1 MKGNN
6 MTRHVYN
13 YSKDKYSFWHRKWEN
28 LAMLDLDSLEICP
41 KCYLPI
47 ACIETAMYK
56 GHLQKTTYVTEFV
69 ANRLDVPAY
78 MVFYYEVKTA
88 DYGASEPHIRTKEY
102 PMSLRFIWR
111 NLSENTAF
119 IETDE
124 VVWSQEL
131 YKLHENHKNWCKKCQ
146 K

>member
-1 MKGNN
+1 

-13 YSKDKYSFWHRKWEN
+13 YSKDKYSFWHRKYEG
-28 LAMLDLDSLEICP
+28 LAMLDLDSIEVCQR
-41 KCYLPI
+41 CYEPL

-56 GHLQKTTYVTEFV
+56 GHLQKTTYVTELI

-78 MVFYYEVKTA
+78 MVFYYEVKTT
-88 DYGASEPHIRTKEY
+88 DYGSSEPHIRTKEY

-111 NLSENTAF
+111 NLSSNSAF

-124 VVWSQEL
+124 VVWSTEL
-131 YKLHENHKNWCKKCQ
+131 YKIQENHKKWCKK
-146 K
+146 